1 MKILMINKYH
11 QITGG
16 ADTDY
21 FATIQLLEAA
31 GHQVIPFCMKVPGN
45 LESPYARYFVNS
57 LTYQNWRH
65 ASRGTQFHTFLNGFY
80 NLDARRRIDALI
92 EEIEPDLAHVQNILY
107 QLSPSVLEPLWRR
120 NIPIVQTLHDYH
132 LVCAGGALYAG
143 GKVYERCSNPLQLA
157 ACVVRRCASESVLVS
172 AMAISA
178 HVFHRLT
185 GIYGPRVT
193 AFTSPTHFLANKLVE
208 FGVPPAKLNVIPH
221 PLDTRGLEP
230 NYTPGT
236 YAVFVGRIVP
246 HKGYETLIRAAAGL
260 SLRVIIVGGGPQ
272 SGTDRLQQLIKTYHA
287 DNVEWVGAQDVS
299 AVADYMRHSKFVI
312 VPSEWY
318 DNFPAVIRE
327 AFALGKPV
335 IGARIGGI
343 PELVDTETGILFE
356 PGNAGAL
363 RKAMIELWN
372 DDARIEVLG
381 KNARRRAETLLS
393 PTLYL
398 ERLTTLYR
406 ALLDGK
412 SSSRRD
418 QVSTMLASSSYRASG
433 PIK

>member
-31 GHQVIPFCMKVPGN
+31 GHQVIPFCMNVEGN
-45 LESPYARYFVNS
+45 LESPYARYFVKS
-57 LTYQNWRH
+57 LTYRNWRH
-65 ASRGTQFHTFLNGFY
+65 VSPTAQLHTFLDGFY

-92 EEIEPDLAHVQNILY
+92 EDEKPDLAHVQNILY

-120 NIPIVQTLHDYH
+120 NIPILQTLHDYH
-132 LVCAGGALYAG
+132 LVCAGGALYAQG
-143 GKVYERCSNPLQLA
+143 RLSERCNEPFQLA
-157 ACVVRRCASESVLVS
+157 ACIVRRCASDSILAS
-172 AMAISA
+172 AMAVSA
-178 HVFHRLT
+178 HAFHRLT
-185 GIYGPRVT
+185 RIYGPRVT
-193 AFTSPTHFLANKLVE
+193 AFTSPTRFLANKLIE
-208 FGVPPAKLNVIPH
+208 FGIPPAKLNVIPH
-221 PLDTRGLEP
+221 PLETRGLEP

-260 SLRVIIVGGGPQ
+260 HLRVILVGGGPRTA
-272 SGTDRLQQLIKTYHA
+272 TDRLQELIKTSHA
-287 DNVEWVGAQDVS
+287 GNVEWVGPQDVS

-343 PELVDTETGILFE
+343 PELVDAETGILFE
-356 PGNAGAL
+356 AGNAGAL
-363 RKAMIELWN
+363 RKAMLELWD
-372 DDARIEVLG
+372 DDARICTLG

-393 PTLYL
+393 PAVYL

-406 ALLDGK
+406 ALLDAK
-412 SSSRRD
+412 SSSH
-418 QVSTMLASSSYRASG
+418 
-433 PIK
+433 